1 MKVFYFYLLFI
12 VYCLDENLT
21 VREAKPR
28 AGELAIQMLS
38 KLKTRIETQLAEC
51 RYPPKNCVSVAS
63 RYPLECVV
71 VGLC

>member
-1 MKVFYFYLLFI
+1 M
-12 VYCLDENLT
+12 T

-38 KLKTRIETQLAEC
+38 KLKTRIETQLTEC